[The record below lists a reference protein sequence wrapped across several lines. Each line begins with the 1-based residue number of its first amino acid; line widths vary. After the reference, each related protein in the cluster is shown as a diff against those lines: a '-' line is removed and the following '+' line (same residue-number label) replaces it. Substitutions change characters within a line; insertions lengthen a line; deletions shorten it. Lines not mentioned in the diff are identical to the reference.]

1 MLMHLQVA
9 SWCTASSLA
18 KSYALIVAI
27 GEAAPL
33 APAVAFP
40 KNREARPL
48 VFLAFFQVDTRDVT
62 WAD

>member
-18 KSYALIVAI
+18 KPDAQIVAI
-27 GEAAPL
+27 GEAAL
-33 APAVAFP
+33 RAPAVALP

-48 VFLAFFQVDTRDVT
+48 VFLALFYVDRRDVT